1 MRCPSS
7 MLVFIWLV
15 LYAYKCFAT
24 GVFGTVLNGS
34 TLNHN
39 EHFHRALTETKCDVR
54 VKSNTAYYA
63 YFKAMDN
70 IYDNPTSA
78 MHVSRSNPSTSL
90 VADTCLASHKECG
103 WSPAPKNNLPT
114 FVLSVGLE
122 GAGHHLWTEI
132 LDVPVFDCVWIN
144 ARHYKRNV
152 GDGVP
157 RTTAS
162 DLKSGFKEMLKFRTD
177 KGMAPCKSIYDA
189 EDSFPT
195 GAIRKQGRLFM
206 RPDIVNLQKLDG
218 VVFNIKYLL
227 IMRNVTDTAMSA
239 LRRNFVTNVDAE
251 LRAVEH
257 TLSYIESSLKRVPCQ
272 KIFIAHYEHAIA
284 QPSAYI
290 EPLSSFLELNALQK
304 AQLELRLK
312 KSSGKPVTRKVHKL
326 THYPDCKAA
335 GLSDTTLCY
344 TALQNLL
351 DSFFLERGFMWPSFA
366 GNGFDFTDE
375 KK

>member
-1 MRCPSS
+1 VS
-7 MLVFIWLV
+7 L
-15 LYAYKCFAT
+15 
-24 GVFGTVLNGS
+24 LNSNGQIK
-34 TLNHN
+34 
-39 EHFHRALTETKCDVR
+39 RALTETKCDTR
-54 VKSNTAYYA
+54 VKSNMAFNA

-70 IYDNPTSA
+70 IYSHSTSA
-78 MHVSRSNPSTSL
+78 LHLTRLNPSSILT
-90 VADTCLASHKECG
+90 ADTCLNSHKECG
-103 WSPAPKNNLPT
+103 WSSAPKNNLPQ
-114 FVLSVGLE
+114 FLLSVGLE

-132 LDVPVFDCVWIN
+132 LDTPVFDCVWIN

-157 RTTAS
+157 RTTTA
-162 DLKSGFKEMLKFRTD
+162 DLKTGFQEMLKFRTD
-177 KGMAPCKSIYDA
+177 KGMAPCETIYDA

-218 VVFNIKYLL
+218 VLFNIKYIL

-257 TLSYIESSLKRVPCQ
+257 TLSYIEAALKQVPCH
-272 KIFIAHYEHAIA
+272 KIFIAHYEHAIGD
-284 QPSAYI
+284 PSAYV
-290 EPLSSFLELNALQK
+290 EPLSAFLELNTSQK
-304 AQLELRLK
+304 GFLESRLK

-335 GLSDTTLCY
+335 GLSDTTQCY

-351 DSFFLERGFMWPSFA
+351 DSFFLERGFMWPTFA
-366 GNGFDFTDE
+366 GNGFDF
-375 KK
+375 KSM